1 MLQRKLLTVC
11 VLISTIGLATS
22 AFAQS
27 SGGNPPA
34 PQPGTDTP
42 TTTSAPQEPGQSTT
56 QTDQSSSGGQQQ
68 QAPQDPQPSQPG
80 QDSSQ
85 QPH

>member
-1 MLQRKLLTVC
+1 MLQRKLLTVG
-11 VLISTIGLATS
+11 VLISSIGLATS

-27 SGGNPPA
+27 SGGSAPA
-34 PQPGTDTP
+34 PQPGSDKS
-42 TTTSAPQEPGQSTT
+42 TTTSAPQQPDKST
-56 QTDQSSSGGQQQ
+56 DPSSSGGQQPAQ
-68 QAPQDPQPSQPG
+68 QNPQPAQPG

>member
-1 MLQRKLLTVC
+1 MLQRKLLTVG
-11 VLISTIGLATS
+11 VLISSIVLATS

-27 SGGNPPA
+27 SGGSAPA
-34 PQPGTDTP
+34 PQPGGDTS
-42 TTTSAPQEPGQSTT
+42 TTTSAPQQPGQT
-56 QTDQSSSGGQQQ
+56 QTDQSSQGGQPQAP
-68 QAPQDPQPSQPG
+68 APQDPQPSQPG